1 MNIDLLKDS
10 PTMRRYIDSLFVD
23 GLYILNKI
31 HSKYSTRES
40 IRHTNQNSQ
49 LTESKTIIDHV
60 ITDCINYS
68 FKISYTDTS
77 LSDHK
82 QIVICFDNHKSNNFI
97 NANKVI
103 TTTKLNSR
111 SYCDDIKRVLA
122 TSNFSSF
129 DDLTTALNQCKNR
142 HLQTVSHT
150 HTVNPY
156 KPWLDDKF
164 FSLLNERN
172 RYYQLKKKSPTNG
185 YFMDKYIYKY
195 VR

>member
-1 MNIDLLKDS
+1 M
-10 PTMRRYIDSLFVD
+10 
-23 GLYILNKI
+23 
-31 HSKYSTRES
+31 
-40 IRHTNQNSQ
+40 Q
-49 LTESKTIIDHV
+49 
-60 ITDCINYS
+60 
-68 FKISYTDTS
+68 
-77 LSDHK
+77 
-82 QIVICFDNHKSNNFI
+82 
-97 NANKVI
+97 
-103 TTTKLNSR
+103 TTKLNSR

-185 YFMDKYIYKY
+185 YLRDKYLQICEMIKSKRVYLRSNFNSNLINKHLNNPKKMWAHLNEIIYNSKRSKTPISTIMNNDN
-195 VR
+195 VTTTNKVLQIF